1 MKIFQILTY
10 NCRNGFQID
19 KKNEKAPKISILFLG
34 FAGDTPVVPFVGNL
48 SRF

>member
-34 FAGDTPVVPFVGNL
+34 SAVIH
-48 SRF
+48 R